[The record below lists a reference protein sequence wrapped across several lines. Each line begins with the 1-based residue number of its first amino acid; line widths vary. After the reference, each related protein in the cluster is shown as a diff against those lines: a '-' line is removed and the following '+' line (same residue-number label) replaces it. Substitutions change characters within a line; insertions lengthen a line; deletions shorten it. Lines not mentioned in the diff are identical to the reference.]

1 MNAVIFDTETNGKI
15 LNWNAKLNEHTLDN
29 FPRITQLAWQKVC
42 LETVEVMNEHQSFI
56 KPNGWTI
63 PKEQFFIENNMST
76 ERCEEFG
83 VPLEEVIPLIISDLQ
98 DSEIVVAH
106 NLNFDMKVIGA
117 EMIRL
122 KMSVGKQLIKVCTME
137 ASIDYCKLPPF
148 RYGKYKFP
156 KLVELYKILF
166 DREMIGNHD
175 AFDDVVGCRECSLQL
190 IKLNQIII

>member
-1 MNAVIFDTETNGKI
+1 MNAVIFDVESNGKI
-15 LNWNAKLNEHTLDN
+15 KDWKTKLTANTLDN

-42 LETVEVMNEHQSFI
+42 LETGEIVNEYQSLI
-56 KPNGWTI
+56 KPDGWTI
-63 PKEQFFIENNMST
+63 PKEEFFIKNNMST

-83 VPLEEVIPLIISDLQ
+83 RPLQEVLPLIIADLQ

-117 EMIRL
+117 EMIRSE
-122 KMSVGKQLIKVCTME
+122 MSVGKQLIKVCTME
-137 ASIDYCKLPPF
+137 SSIDFCKLPPF

-166 DREMIGNHD
+166 GRDMVGNHD
-175 AFDDVVGCRECSLQL
+175 AFDDVVGCRECFLQL